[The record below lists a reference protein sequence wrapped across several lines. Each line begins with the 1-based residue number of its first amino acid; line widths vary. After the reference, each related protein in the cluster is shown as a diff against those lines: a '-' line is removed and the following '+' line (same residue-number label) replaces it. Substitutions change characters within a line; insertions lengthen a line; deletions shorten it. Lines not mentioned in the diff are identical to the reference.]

1 MDISTWISNQLLPL
15 LKENFLHLV
24 WIIGIIILFQGFSEK
39 TSANFLGLISWEFPK
54 LHRAFKSFIIFLGI
68 TLIAVGIILVNGNQF
83 SSAFKSINPN
93 NFFSQNT
100 SFSFSK
106 SSLSTGDAFVIIREY
121 LDAQRE
127 IFGESYNTEKL
138 GKYVTGNLYT
148 TLIGCNQKNC
158 KNSIEWLRSNNAFFR
173 FEDPNLRLVDSRT
186 SIKAELNDE
195 FSLEVIVS
203 RSEYFIQNSKF
214 IREKS
219 VNYCNKFIYTFKQ
232 ENGNDWKI
240 SKIEQKEPCSQL

>member
-1 MDISTWISNQLLPL
+1 MDIIAWVINQLPQP
-15 LKENFLHLV
+15 LKENPFHLV
-24 WIIGIIILFQGFSEK
+24 WILGTIFFVIGCLERINVNIHFISLE
-39 TSANFLGLISWEFPK
+39 FLKLNRSLISFF
-54 LHRAFKSFIIFLGI
+54 RNLGI
-68 TLIAVGIILVNGNQF
+68 TLIVVGIILVNGNQF
-83 SSAFKSINPN
+83 SSAFKSINPS

-106 SSLSTGDAFVIIREY
+106 SSLSTGDAFVIIKEY
-121 LDAQRE
+121 LDAQKE

-195 FSLEVIVS
+195 FSLEVLVS
-203 RSEYFIQNSKF
+203 RSEYFIQNSKI

-219 VNYCNKFIYTFKQ
+219 AFNYCNKFIYTFKQ
-232 ENGNDWKI
+232 ENGNAWKI
-240 SKIEQKEPCSQL
+240 SKIEPKEPCSQL